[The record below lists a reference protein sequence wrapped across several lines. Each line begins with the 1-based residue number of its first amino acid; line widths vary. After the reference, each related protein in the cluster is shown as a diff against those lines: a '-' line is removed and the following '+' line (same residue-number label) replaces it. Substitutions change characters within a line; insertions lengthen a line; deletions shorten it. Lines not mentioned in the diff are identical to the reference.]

1 MKRRIELTEEPLDI
15 AHWIGEWAMDG
26 RHGAVVTFV
35 GVVRETEGEATIAGL
50 EYTAFEEMA
59 RHQLEGLVD
68 ELATRWPVGH
78 LHFVH
83 RLGRVPVG
91 EASLWIALSTPHRAE
106 AFEACQWLIVELKRV
121 VPIWKRSY

>member
-1 MKRRIELTEEPLDI
+1 MKRRIELTEHSLDI
-15 AHWIGEWAMDG
+15 ARWTEEWAMDG

-35 GVVRETEGEATIAGL
+35 GVVREMENGALIAGL
-50 EYTAFEEMA
+50 EYTVFEAMA
-59 RHQLEGLVD
+59 RHQLERLAD
-68 ELATRWPVGH
+68 EMATRWPVGH
-78 LHFVH
+78 LHLVH
-83 RLGRVPVG
+83 RLGRVPAG